1 MNMNKNQVMKQAYS
15 TPESVLLRCRQN
27 IRCWQVPNWMEDIIR
42 AASVIIA
49 AMPSEIPLKKKRR
62 RNLRRAI
69 TLGEIE

>member
-15 TPESVLLRCRQN
+15 TPEISV
-27 IRCWQVPNWMEDIIR
+27 VKMPTEYNWMEDIIR
-42 AASVIIA
+42 AASVIIT

>member
-15 TPESVLLRCRQN
+15 TPEISVVKMPTEYSLLAGSQLD
-27 IRCWQVPNWMEDIIR
+27 EDIIR
-42 AASVIIA
+42 ATSVIIA

-69 TLGEIE
+69 PLGEIE